1 MPVTRNSEHPR
12 LGNKLLFVW
21 GLLIFS
27 IWGIYELAKVILV
40 MVTGFALI
48 LFWLSVALLCIIGTV
63 AGFNYLFTFVPHL
76 PTSWKFAIAILL
88 CATVI
93 AIGLFVRRYFWRLS
107 KIERSDLLA
116 ADWTSTWISFRQK
129 RIICYATHSAKYL
142 YLLTANPLLAL
153 KLAGVPAIY
162 KNVHV
167 GIKIDVSHPSIGNS
181 PPTYNLWVYVR
192 RTDARSVAALRATRL
207 APVGMHCALSID
219 IPLPD
224 KVIPKK
230 YQTTGF
236 STETKMDDP
245 EVQSINEDEL
255 YWLNK
260 KLDKFYIENV
270 YEPWTINPKSLF
282 AKYYWLVGGL
292 ISATLT
298 CTIFFQSGEN
308 WTNQALRQTGETYQD
323 LALSFSHVIAAAI
336 SIPIVS
342 LVAGF
347 IRTSKSNFLET
358 SELNEVFSIS
368 QKMSLEGIAVSLACS
383 FGFLFAFM
391 LYF

>member
-181 PPTYNLWVYVR
+181 PPTYILHDKWECFCAFLSYFRKLLFCSIYQGFAILVMGQCQY
-192 RTDARSVAALRATRL
+192 RTHQVL
-207 APVGMHCALSID
+207 AV
-219 IPLPD
+219 
-224 KVIPKK
+224 
-230 YQTTGF
+230 
-236 STETKMDDP
+236 
-245 EVQSINEDEL
+245 
-255 YWLNK
+255 
-260 KLDKFYIENV
+260 
-270 YEPWTINPKSLF
+270 
-282 AKYYWLVGGL
+282 LV
-292 ISATLT
+292 
-298 CTIFFQSGEN
+298 
-308 WTNQALRQTGETYQD
+308 
-323 LALSFSHVIAAAI
+323 V
-336 SIPIVS
+336 
-342 LVAGF
+342 
-347 IRTSKSNFLET
+347 
-358 SELNEVFSIS
+358 
-368 QKMSLEGIAVSLACS
+368 
-383 FGFLFAFM
+383 
-391 LYF
+391 